1 MLGMSVTPAA
11 PSGVVTFLF
20 TDIEGSTRRWEADAA
35 AMRTAL
41 AAAGCVLYKSRKL
54 WSRQVRSAEG
64 YFHLLELIK
73 RGVDPHGV
81 LARGN
86 LGLG

>member
-1 MLGMSVTPAA
+1 MDGRRGLHGGVLAFYDEAREWPAMQEA
-11 PSGVVTFLF
+11 T
-20 TDIEGSTRRWEADAA
+20 ADAA
-35 AMRTAL
+35 AAL
-41 AAAGCVLYKSRKL
+41 AAAGCVPYKSGKL

>member
-1 MLGMSVTPAA
+1 M
-11 PSGVVTFLF
+11 F
-20 TDIEGSTRRWEADAA
+20 TDVEGSTRRWESDADG
-35 AMRTAL
+35 MRAAL
-41 AAAGCVLYKSRKL
+41 AAAGCVPCKSGKL

-86 LGLG
+86 LRLG

>member
-1 MLGMSVTPAA
+1 
-11 PSGVVTFLF
+11 
-20 TDIEGSTRRWEADAA
+20 
-35 AMRTAL
+35 MRAAL
-41 AAAGCVLYKSRKL
+41 AAAGCVPYKSGKL